1 MEKATLLPLAT
12 LAVLSNLDEL
22 LDSENYQR
30 RGTMRNI
37 REGSDVFGNLITQK
51 RGLLALP
58 ILVLRAQEHR
68 TITFK
73 ELGNAIGF
81 SNYRR
86 MGGILGR
93 INTTH
98 YNLERRADWEY
109 GRYRVLQQ
117 SSSQKMVSRVDGYAS
132 NSQVTQIHRSHGKI
146 TRETISTPVFEYP
159 HWGRVIEYVLDK
171 L

>member
-1 MEKATLLPLAT
+1 
-12 LAVLSNLDEL
+12 
-22 LDSENYQR
+22 
-30 RGTMRNI
+30 MRNR
-37 REGSDVFGNLITQK
+37 REGADIFGNLITQK

-81 SNYRR
+81 SNYWR

-109 GRYRVLQQ
+109 GDIPCITTIVITE
-117 SSSQKMVSRVDGYAS
+117 DGEPS
-132 NSQVTQIHRSHGKI
+132 GWI
-146 TRETISTPVFEYP
+146 REQLTGNPDTPIPWEDYKRDHIDPVFEYP
-159 HWGRVIEYVLDK
+159 HWGQVIDYILNN
-171 L
+171 LL

>member
-1 MEKATLLPLAT
+1 
-12 LAVLSNLDEL
+12 
-22 LDSENYQR
+22 
-30 RGTMRNI
+30 MRNI
-37 REGSDVFGNLITQK
+37 REGHTIFGNLITQK

-86 MGGILGR
+86 MGGILGC

-109 GRYRVLQQ
+109 G
-117 SSSQKMVSRVDGYAS
+117 D
-132 NSQVTQIHRSHGKI
+132 IPCI
-146 TRETISTPVFEYP
+146 TTIVITEEGQPSGWIREQLTGNPDTPIPWENYKRDHINPVFEYP
-159 HWGRVIEYVLDK
+159 HWGQVIDYVLNH
-171 L
+171 LLRIS